1 MRNFSFT
8 QVQRPTA
15 SVEEILNDTY
25 SANAIKLVSLLADAL
40 GVNAPIYKETKKNKD
55 GNDFTI
61 YRLSSEGASKL
72 VAALK
77 EKGL

>member
-1 MRNFSFT
+1 MRDFRFST
-8 QVQRPTA
+8 SQRPTA

-25 SANAIKLVSLLADAL
+25 SANAIKLVSILADAL

-61 YRLSSEGASKL
+61 YRLSSDGANAIL
-72 VAALK
+72 DALRK
-77 EKGL
+77 